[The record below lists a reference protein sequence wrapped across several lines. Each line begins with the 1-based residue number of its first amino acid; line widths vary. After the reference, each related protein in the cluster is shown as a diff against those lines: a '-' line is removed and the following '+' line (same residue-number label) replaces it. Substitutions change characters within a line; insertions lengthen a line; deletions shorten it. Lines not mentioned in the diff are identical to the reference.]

1 MATWDKVTIK
11 GVESTLKSKKKQDEK
26 EKKLA
31 EGRARYNAVQDEEKK
46 KQKEKQKEKGKKL
59 AEGRAR
65 YNAAQEKNPSKK
77 ITAAQAK
84 EAAQDPTSAGAKA
97 IREKVL
103 EDMKKQKEKREKA
116 AYREAYNAPLAQMSR
131 NSTSWSILGQG
142 KDAAKKA
149 KWPEKAV
156 GKMTAKQDALHQKNV
171 EIAEPYDIQY
181 DPASGTW
188 RGGDA
193 YGADAGKPVYDAQAL
208 PLPGSTASDMV
219 AGARKVQEM
228 AALPLPN
235 HAAMT
240 AEQKK
245 IYNRVRGARI
255 AGELSGGVEKFA
267 GLFPGRLGSG
277 VESVGKNLV
286 GGALGFGETLDQ
298 MIANEKTNFH
308 NEEIRKLTRELA
320 GANRSLNV
328 RGLPASIRQ
337 EKIARIRELQ
347 ERIEEISA
355 KDSVDMTLP
364 GQVLQAEAAEAAE
377 KTLDG
382 MTGLP
387 RKATEAAMG
396 IGQMVPVIAATAAG
410 GPVAGGIVAGAQA
423 AAGKMYELNARG
435 VPAGESFGRG
445 LVSGGIEALTEKFSL
460 GNLNAIAKSG
470 GSSWIKNMLKQ
481 AGIEASEEGA
491 SYLMNYIADAAAK
504 DPEAQLSMA
513 ELLDQASTGA
523 LSGGFMAAA
532 GTGVN
537 RLANIGRKPAK
548 GQSPGGALGGGLA
561 EGTTPERHMETTGE
575 NPTRAGT
582 QKKTDVLPLPKAQ
595 DTTYAGTQA
604 QGLPLPKAQEAVYA
618 GTGTQGLP
626 LPQTQDAALPKT
638 ETGKTAYSLPLPDAR
653 QEAALPQMQGLPLP
667 QDSAKAGSNPA
678 ATNSQGLP
686 LPTSFP
692 EQAKTQ
698 TAQGLPLPTSFPEMG
713 KAKGLPTEISYE
725 AQIDGVFN
733 GRLPEHKN
741 ITVGPTPDILKK
753 YGAKSRDMTITQ
765 PAVRKIAYP
774 DGYMGGK
781 HNLGISALKNLP
793 KQLENPIAILKS
805 KTQDGSVVILTEWN
819 DTQDNPVIAAIHFD
833 KQGALT
839 LENRIASVYGKRNL
853 EALLGRNN
861 ENVLYTKENKSIDQ
875 LLSERLQLPSTMADD
890 TLVAYSIAQNE
901 GKNKGNP
908 QVLPTGFPEAAKT
921 QTVGLPLPD
930 VRQEA
935 TSIDTNPETHTP
947 EQMRTIEEYISS
959 TDADFKSFVQDVT
972 DGKQA
977 APYALKNV
985 SDRAA
990 QDIKAIT
997 GVDAAGFQTKIEPRM
1012 IEHIIARHGQN
1023 GAADSSMAN
1032 IDDIARMQYVIDHY
1046 DAILDGG
1053 KSGAYREPNPNYPGK
1068 TRAAKTV
1075 LYVKKVNGSYYVV
1088 EAVPDSKKKTAY
1100 ISSAYMN
1107 KGDQPILNAPNG
1119 APGSTSENA
1128 SLNLP
1133 IKIVPQAGVE
1143 SKASPAKIPD
1153 PGILRQK
1160 EMEQLAQDQLDAL
1173 ESDSF
1178 DVPDAEMRERTAQM
1192 AENKTLDDY
1201 TLEELDALVS
1211 ESYVNQNA
1219 DLRDR
1224 DQLEKRFGEKWEG
1237 DIRDIREM
1245 IEQADEQGAGTVI
1258 PPEIAVRLNKV
1269 RGAYNKTLGRVLD
1282 QAAGKD
1288 TRMREFLREKVEM
1301 PLASAKGDYAHGV
1314 KSMLDSYA
1322 ENMQKYGIR
1331 MGSREDAA
1339 VMWYGEGQRVDEAGD
1354 TVPYTE
1360 ADLKRDF
1367 PKSWQKIKAADAVNR
1382 RIYDDYIDRINEARA
1397 IVYPHAE
1404 ERVKLEIAKL
1414 RARSAAYQTQI
1425 EALDAR
1431 ITKGMA
1437 TPEETASRNFLM
1449 QEMQSADQMA
1459 NKKQADLDSGE
1470 ALRGKRMPKRKDYYH
1485 HFQEMAE
1492 GFGALRNIMETD
1504 ADIDPRLVGTSDHTR
1519 PNTKWQG
1526 AMQERITNRTV
1537 QSSIGAMLDYVPAAE
1552 FMIHI
1557 DPQIARLRGI
1567 VRDLVDGTADAN
1579 QTNANGLIEW
1589 LTDYTNDIAGKTNP
1603 FDRALQKVFGRKS
1616 MKVVEW
1622 LNGRAKSNAILGNL
1636 NSAIAQWF
1644 NLPNGVAIIKN
1655 PIDLSKGMADYA
1667 MALKDGT
1674 EARKKLDQS
1683 NFMTER
1689 YLDESVDQFDKNLL
1703 HKPKQFATWL
1713 LTVGDKQA
1721 SQVIWFSAYEQGVRK
1736 GVADPVFY
1744 ADDITQRAVGGRGI
1758 GEVPLTQQSKV
1769 TKLLAPFQ
1777 VEVNNQWQLLKQM
1790 VGNKDALGLTL
1801 MFLLTF
1807 GLNELKEGLTGTRTG
1822 MDLIDAGKD
1831 AWEELSGDE
1840 DASAW
1845 DYVQTIGG
1853 RLTGEVASN
1862 VPYGAQI
1869 AGLFISDENQRQKL
1883 FGESDPTRFGTGN
1896 IGIDALFE
1904 PVTKFA
1910 NGETIDPTELI
1921 TNFMLPWGGKQIS
1934 RVKGALEDQG
1944 IVPKIRIGRKIAKNG
1959 EGQPAHIGML
1969 QYGKQPVPGAYNE
1982 EGTKL
1987 KFALPTDF
1995 GTIAKSAAF
2004 GRYSL
2009 PTGRE
2014 YIDSGF
2020 QGGLNAKNTAIYE
2033 RLAQGGTDPQKAYEA
2048 IRAVT
2053 GTKAPE
2059 DGSLTAAQAK
2069 REAIM
2074 GLDLTP
2080 EEKVELNRALVGG
2093 DDLVSFQDRDSFN
2106 ITNTVAARN
2115 QPAAFALMREQGM
2128 DAAQAKKYAELV
2140 DDQGAT
2146 YTLGKD
2152 QKITKT
2158 YEDGRQEERLLYTK
2172 DGKAARLK
2180 KAYETI
2186 QADESLTD
2194 GQKNGVVRAVVLS
2207 KLGKKYA
2214 GEYAEEFI
2222 GGIGVEQ
2229 LIDAQAAYDKIY
2241 DAVQKD
2247 TTIHENN
2254 RDEYVR
2260 VRFADYLEN
2269 TGLDF
2274 LRRESLWYFQSH
2286 GESEFKEPW
2295 SEIIRKTTPSDE
2307 EERTRK
2313 QSALRGLQ
2321 DSGMDESLFKVI
2333 KAGMGRVYADKD
2345 ANGETIDGSRKR
2357 KLIEYLNQYDGLTDE
2372 QKNLLMKTDAY
2383 KYGMGEKPQKGKS
2396 SSRKYPLAL
2405 PTSFKLPSMKSLLPF

>member
-1 MATWDKVTIK
+1 MANPNRKKRTKEEWDKLTEQAAK
-11 GVESTLKSKKKQDEK
+11 
-26 EKKLA
+26 
-31 EGRARYNAVQDEEKK
+31 
-46 KQKEKQKEKGKKL
+46 
-59 AEGRAR
+59 
-65 YNAAQEKNPSKK
+65 NAAKRMQEKNPSKQ
-77 ITAAQAK
+77 ITAAQAR

-103 EDMKKQKEKREKA
+103 ADMKAQKQAARRKEYA
-116 AYREAYNAPLAQMSR
+116 AQQAAARAKEAFSLPLPSATAAKKQETKTAADFNAPLAQMSR
-131 NSTSWSILGQG
+131 NSTSWSMLREG

-156 GKMTAKQDALHQKNV
+156 DKMTAKQDALHRKNA
-171 EIAEPYDIQY
+171 EIAKPYDIQY
-181 DPASGTW
+181 DAASGAW
-188 RGGDA
+188 KGGDS
-193 YGADAGKPVYDAQAL
+193 YGADAGKPVYIAQKAL

-245 IYNRVRGARI
+245 IYNLVRGARM
-255 AGELSGGVEKFA
+255 AEELSGGVEKFA

-308 NEEIRKLTRELA
+308 NEELRKLTRELA
-320 GANRSLNV
+320 EANRSLNV

-410 GPVAGGIVAGAQA
+410 GPVAGGIVAAGQA

-435 VPAGESFGRG
+435 LPAGESFGRG

-470 GSSWIKNMLKQ
+470 GSGWIKNMLKQ

-548 GQSPGGALGGGLA
+548 G
-561 EGTTPERHMETTGE
+561 
-575 NPTRAGT
+575 
-582 QKKTDVLPLPKAQ
+582 
-595 DTTYAGTQA
+595 
-604 QGLPLPKAQEAVYA
+604 
-618 GTGTQGLP
+618 LP
-626 LPQTQDAALPKT
+626 LPQTQEVSLPKT
-638 ETGKTAYSLPLPDAR
+638 ETGKTAYSLPLPDVR
-653 QEAALPQMQGLPLP
+653 DAALPETGKQGLPLLTSFP
-667 QDSAKAGSNPA
+667 EQAKTQTVG
-678 ATNSQGLP
+678 

-692 EQAKTQ
+692 EQAKPQ
-698 TAQGLPLPTSFPEMG
+698 TAQGLPLPTSFPETG
-713 KAKGLPTEISYE
+713 KTAYSLPLPD
-725 AQIDGVFN
+725 ARDAA
-733 GRLPEHKN
+733 LPETGKQ
-741 ITVGPTPDILKK
+741 
-753 YGAKSRDMTITQ
+753 TQ
-765 PAVRKIAYP
+765 
-774 DGYMGGK
+774 
-781 HNLGISALKNLP
+781 
-793 KQLENPIAILKS
+793 
-805 KTQDGSVVILTEWN
+805 
-819 DTQDNPVIAAIHFD
+819 
-833 KQGALT
+833 
-839 LENRIASVYGKRNL
+839 
-853 EALLGRNN
+853 
-861 ENVLYTKENKSIDQ
+861 
-875 LLSERLQLPSTMADD
+875 
-890 TLVAYSIAQNE
+890 
-901 GKNKGNP
+901 
-908 QVLPTGFPEAAKT
+908 
-921 QTVGLPLPD
+921 GLPLPEM
-930 VRQEA
+930 QQKA
-935 TSIDTNPETHTP
+935 ASIDANPETHTP
-947 EQMRTIEEYISS
+947 EQM
-959 TDADFKSFVQDVT
+959 AQDEFYRKQI
-972 DGKQA
+972 DGAFDGSLPSGRKITLGETPEIIQQYGA
-977 APYALKNV
+977 NAREMTMTQTVARKIAYPTGYLGLKHGHNLGMSALKNLPQQLRDPV
-985 SDRAA
+985 
-990 QDIKAIT
+990 AILKNPQPNAS
-997 GVDAAGFQTKIEPRM
+997 G
-1012 IEHIIARHGQN
+1012 
-1023 GAADSSMAN
+1023 ADSVIILTEWNDKNGNPIVVPIQLDVTGALDVPENVIASTFGAEYIDRLLGVNDGNVMYTKNGENIRQLLSNGRPMPEAMA
-1032 IDDIARMQYVIDHY
+1032 DDIF
-1046 DAILDGG
+1046 
-1053 KSGAYREPNPNYPGK
+1053 
-1068 TRAAKTV
+1068 AKF
-1075 LYVKKVNGSYYVV
+1075 S
-1088 EAVPDSKKKTAY
+1088 
-1100 ISSAYMN
+1100 M
-1107 KGDQPILNAPNG
+1107 
-1119 APGSTSENA
+1119 
-1128 SLNLP
+1128 
-1133 IKIVPQAGVE
+1133 PQAGAEVKGQAQE
-1143 SKASPAKIPD
+1143 IPD

-1367 PKSWQKIKAADAVNR
+1367 PKNWQKIKAADAVNR

-1437 TPEETASRNFLM
+1437 TPEEAASRDFLM

-1944 IVPKIRIGRKIAKNG
+1944 IVPKIRLGRKIAKNG

-2004 GRYSL
+2004 GRYS
-2009 PTGRE
+2009 TDAGKT
-2014 YIDSGF
+2014 YIE
-2020 QGGLNAKNTAIYE
+2020 GGNKMLNEGQTTLYE

-2059 DGSLTAAQAK
+2059 DGSLTGAQAK

-2074 GLDLTP
+2074 ALDLTP

-2286 GESEFKEPW
+2286 DESEFKEPW

-2307 EERTRK
+2307 EERARK

-2345 ANGETIDGSRKR
+2345 ANGESIDGSAK
-2357 KLIEYLNQYDGLTDE
+2357 KKKIAYLNKWEGLTAE
-2372 QKNLLMKTDAY
+2372 QKNLIMKACGY
-2383 KYGMGEKPQKGKS
+2383 KYGMGEKPKKGKS
-2396 SSRKYPLAL
+2396 SSSKFPYAL

>member
-1 MATWDKVTIK
+1 MAK
-11 GVESTLKSKKKQDEK
+11 
-26 EKKLA
+26 
-31 EGRARYNAVQDEEKK
+31 
-46 KQKEKQKEKGKKL
+46 
-59 AEGRAR
+59 
-65 YNAAQEKNPSKK
+65 SKK

-84 EAAQDPTSAGAKA
+84 EAARDPTSAGAKA
-97 IREKVL
+97 VREKVL
-103 EDMKKQKEKREKA
+103 ADMKKQQQAARRREYTAQQA
-116 AYREAYNAPLAQMSR
+116 AARDRLAFSLPLPAATTAKKQETKTAAKQTATDFNAPLAQMSR
-131 NSTSWSILGQG
+131 NSTSWSMLEQG

-149 KWPEKAV
+149 KWPEAVALYQNSRAGRGRNESKAI
-156 GKMTAKQDALHQKNV
+156 GKMTAKQDALHQANV
-171 EIAEPYDIQY
+171 ETAKPYDIRY
-181 DPASGTW
+181 DAASGTW
-188 RGGDA
+188 RGGDS
-193 YGADAGKPVYDAQAL
+193 YGEWKGAQVYDARKAL
-208 PLPGSTASDMV
+208 PLPGKEASDMV
-219 AGARKVQEM
+219 AGARRVREI

-245 IYNRVRGARI
+245 IYNRARS
-255 AGELSGGVEKFA
+255 AGMAKELSGGVENFA

-286 GGALGFGETLDQ
+286 AFPMVFGETLDQ

-308 NEEIRKLTRELA
+308 NEEIKKLTRELA
-320 GANRSLNV
+320 QVNKSLNV

-337 EKIARIRELQ
+337 EKLARIKEIQ
-347 ERIEEISA
+347 ERIEKISA

-364 GQVLQAEAAEAAE
+364 GQVMQAEAAEAAAR
-377 KTLDG
+377 TLDG

-387 RKATEAAMG
+387 RKAADVAMS
-396 IGQMVPVIAATAAG
+396 IGGMAPALAATAIG
-410 GPVAGGIVAGAQA
+410 GPVAGGLVMGGQA

-435 VPAGESFGRG
+435 LPAGESFGRG

-470 GSSWIKNMLKQ
+470 GSSWVKNILKQ

-504 DPEAQLSMA
+504 DPEAQFSMA
-513 ELLDQASTGA
+513 ELLDQAGSGA
-523 LSGGFMAAA
+523 LSGGFMATA

-537 RLANIGRKPAK
+537 RLMNIGRKPAK
-548 GQSPGGALGGGLA
+548 G
-561 EGTTPERHMETTGE
+561 
-575 NPTRAGT
+575 
-582 QKKTDVLPLPKAQ
+582 
-595 DTTYAGTQA
+595 
-604 QGLPLPKAQEAVYA
+604 
-618 GTGTQGLP
+618 
-626 LPQTQDAALPKT
+626 
-638 ETGKTAYSLPLPDAR
+638 
-653 QEAALPQMQGLPLP
+653 LPLP
-667 QDSAKAGSNPA
+667 QDSVKAGKTQTA
-678 ATNSQGLP
+678 KG

-692 EQAKTQ
+692 EA
-698 TAQGLPLPTSFPEMG
+698 E
-713 KAKGLPTEISYE
+713 
-725 AQIDGVFN
+725 
-733 GRLPEHKN
+733 
-741 ITVGPTPDILKK
+741 
-753 YGAKSRDMTITQ
+753 
-765 PAVRKIAYP
+765 
-774 DGYMGGK
+774 
-781 HNLGISALKNLP
+781 
-793 KQLENPIAILKS
+793 
-805 KTQDGSVVILTEWN
+805 
-819 DTQDNPVIAAIHFD
+819 
-833 KQGALT
+833 
-839 LENRIASVYGKRNL
+839 
-853 EALLGRNN
+853 
-861 ENVLYTKENKSIDQ
+861 
-875 LLSERLQLPSTMADD
+875 
-890 TLVAYSIAQNE
+890 
-901 GKNKGNP
+901 
-908 QVLPTGFPEAAKT
+908 KT
-921 QTVGLPLPD
+921 QTVGLPTSFPETGKAQTAGLPLPD
-930 VRQEA
+930 VRREA
-935 TSIDTNPETHTP
+935 ASIDTNPETHTP
-947 EQMRTIEEYISS
+947 EQM
-959 TDADFKSFVQDVT
+959 AQDEFYRKQI
-972 DGKQA
+972 DGAFDGSLPSGRKITLGETPEIIQQYGA
-977 APYALKNV
+977 NAREMTMTQTVARKIAYPTGYLGLKHGHNLGMSALKNLPQQLR
-985 SDRAA
+985 DP
-990 QDIKAIT
+990 IAILKNPQPNAS
-997 GVDAAGFQTKIEPRM
+997 G
-1012 IEHIIARHGQN
+1012 
-1023 GAADSSMAN
+1023 ADSVIILTEWNDKNGNPIVVPIQLDVTGALDVPENVIASTFGAEYIDRLLGVNDGNVMYTKNGENIRQLLSNGRPMPEAMA
-1032 IDDIARMQYVIDHY
+1032 DDIF
-1046 DAILDGG
+1046 
-1053 KSGAYREPNPNYPGK
+1053 
-1068 TRAAKTV
+1068 AKF
-1075 LYVKKVNGSYYVV
+1075 S
-1088 EAVPDSKKKTAY
+1088 
-1100 ISSAYMN
+1100 M
-1107 KGDQPILNAPNG
+1107 
-1119 APGSTSENA
+1119 
-1128 SLNLP
+1128 
-1133 IKIVPQAGVE
+1133 PQAGAEVKGQE
-1143 SKASPAKIPD
+1143 IPD
-1153 PGILRQK
+1153 PGILRQR

-1178 DVPDAEMRERTAQM
+1178 DVPDAEMRERAAQM

-1201 TLEELDALVS
+1201 TLEELDALIG

-1219 DLRDR
+1219 DLSGR

-1245 IEQADEQGAGTVI
+1245 IEQADEQSTGTII

-1269 RGAYNKTLGRVLD
+1269 RGAYNKTLARVLD

-1288 TRMREFLREKVEM
+1288 ARMREFLRKELEM
-1301 PLASAKGDYAHGV
+1301 PLAYAKGDYAHGV

-1367 PKSWQKIKAADAVNR
+1367 PKSWQNIKAADAVNR

-1397 IVYPHAE
+1397 IVYPHAQ

-1431 ITKGMA
+1431 ITKGLA
-1437 TPEETASRNFLM
+1437 TPEETASRDFLM

-1485 HFQEMAE
+1485 HFQEMSE

-1504 ADIDPRLVGTSDHTR
+1504 ADIDPRLVGTSDYTR
-1519 PNTKWQG
+1519 PNAKWQG
-1526 AMQERITNRTV
+1526 AMQERTTNRTV

-1622 LNGRAKSNAILGNL
+1622 LNGRAKSNAIIGNL

-1655 PIDLSKGMADYA
+1655 PIDLSKGMADYV

-1758 GEVPLTQQSKV
+1758 GEVPLTQQAKV

-1869 AGLFISDENQRQKL
+1869 ASMLISDENQRQKL

-1896 IGIDALFE
+1896 IGIDALFG

-1944 IVPKIRIGRKIAKNG
+1944 IVPKIRLGRKIAKNG

-2033 RLAQGGTDPQKAYEA
+2033 RMVQGGTDPQKAYEA
-2048 IRAVT
+2048 IRAVN

-2059 DGSLTAAQAK
+2059 DGSLTGAQAK

-2074 GLDLTP
+2074 ALDLTP

-2140 DDQGAT
+2140 DEQGAT
-2146 YTLGKD
+2146 YTRGA
-2152 QKITKT
+2152 
-2158 YEDGRQEERLLYTK
+2158 DGHYTK
-2172 DGKAARLK
+2172 DSKAVRLK
-2180 KAYETI
+2180 KAYEII
-2186 QADESLTD
+2186 QTDESLSEE
-2194 GQKNGVVRAVVLS
+2194 QKNGVVRAVVLA
-2207 KLGKKYA
+2207 KLGRKYVGKYA
-2214 GEYAEEFI
+2214 EKFTGDI
-2222 GGIGVEQ
+2222 GTEQ
-2229 LIDAQAAYDKIY
+2229 LIDAQAAYDQIY
-2241 DAVQKD
+2241 DAVHKD

-2260 VRFADYLEN
+2260 VRFAEYLEN

-2274 LRRESLWYFQSH
+2274 RQRESLWYFQSH
-2286 GESEFKEPW
+2286 NESDFSEPW
-2295 SEIIRKTTPSDE
+2295 SEIIRQTTPSDE

-2321 DSGMDESLFKVI
+2321 DSGMDESIYKVI

-2345 ANGETIDGSRKR
+2345 ANGETVDGSRKR
-2357 KLIEYLNQYDGLTDE
+2357 KLIEYLNQYDELTDE

-2383 KYGMGEKPQKGKS
+2383 KYGMGEKPKKGKS

-2405 PTSFKLPSMKSLLPF
+2405 PTSFKLKSLPTAF

>member
-1 MATWDKVTIK
+1 MGQSPGGALGGHPGVAIWPEKDKPKTGRTLRGQESRRTDMANPNRKKRTKEEWDKLTEQAAK
-11 GVESTLKSKKKQDEK
+11 NAAKRMQEKKQEQEK
-26 EKKLA
+26 EKA
-31 EGRARYNAVQDEEKK
+31 
-46 KQKEKQKEKGKKL
+46 KKL
-59 AEGRAR
+59 TEGRAR
-65 YNAAQEKNPSKK
+65 YNAAGEKNPSKK

-103 EDMKKQKEKREKA
+103 EDMKKQKEKQEKA

-149 KWPEKAV
+149 KWPEAAV
-156 GKMTAKQDALHQKNV
+156 DKMTAKQDALHQKNV
-171 EIAEPYDIQY
+171 EIAKPYDITF
-181 DPASGTW
+181 DAEKGVW
-188 RGGDA
+188 RGGDS
-193 YGADAGKPVYDAQAL
+193 YGEWKGAQVYDVQAVALYQNSRAGRGLNESKAL

-228 AALPLPN
+228 AGQFQPN
-235 HAAMT
+235 PAVPAAQV
-240 AEQKK
+240 AE
-245 IYNRVRGARI
+245 NRAKGAQRAKDTLMWPVHQTMAAI
-255 AGELSGGVEKFA
+255 GGVSGSLYDTANMALETTGIDKFLPDA
-267 GLFPGRLGSG
+267 VKNWVTKNAQLGHGVQEQVRAVNYERGGKLGGAVGDLAQLG
-277 VESVGKNLV
+277 VEMLGQYALAAAT
-286 GGALGFGETLDQ
+286 GGAS
-298 MIANEKTNFH
+298 
-308 NEEIRKLTRELA
+308 A
-320 GANRSLNV
+320 GAQLGAKTGMVSKALETIAKSPNFWYSFV
-328 RGLPASIRQ
+328 RTAGPEYEEAKANGASGPQ
-337 EKIARIRELQ
+337 
-347 ERIEEISA
+347 
-355 KDSVDMTLP
+355 
-364 GQVLQAEAAEAAE
+364 
-377 KTLDG
+377 
-382 MTGLP
+382 
-387 RKATEAAMG
+387 
-396 IGQMVPVIAATAAG
+396 AATAAILSALGQAGVEMG
-410 GPVAGGIVAGAQA
+410 GGVETLAGKAAGGVKGAVKSMLEEGGEEAVQDLISGLA
-423 AAGKMYELNARG
+423 HKGVYDKGRG
-435 VPAGESFGRG
+435 WFGSGDSGAVVNPQRMAGEF
-445 LVSGGIEALTEKFSL
+445 A
-460 GNLNAIAKSG
+460 
-470 GSSWIKNMLKQ
+470 M
-481 AGIEASEEGA
+481 
-491 SYLMNYIADAAAK
+491 
-504 DPEAQLSMA
+504 
-513 ELLDQASTGA
+513 
-523 LSGGFMAAA
+523 
-532 GTGVN
+532 
-537 RLANIGRKPAK
+537 
-548 GQSPGGALGGGLA
+548 GALGA
-561 EGTTPERHMETTGE
+561 S
-575 NPTRAGT
+575 
-582 QKKTDVLPLPKAQ
+582 LPV
-595 DTTYAGTQA
+595 G
-604 QGLPLPKAQEAVYA
+604 VN
-618 GTGTQGLP
+618 
-626 LPQTQDAALPKT
+626 ALMNR
-638 ETGKTAYSLPLPDAR
+638 GKTYSLPLPDAR
-653 QEAALPQMQGLPLP
+653 DAALPE
-667 QDSAKAGSNPA
+667 
-678 ATNSQGLP
+678 T
-686 LPTSFP
+686 
-692 EQAKTQ
+692 
-698 TAQGLPLPTSFPEMG
+698 G
-713 KAKGLPTEISYE
+713 K
-725 AQIDGVFN
+725 Q
-733 GRLPEHKN
+733 
-741 ITVGPTPDILKK
+741 
-753 YGAKSRDMTITQ
+753 
-765 PAVRKIAYP
+765 
-774 DGYMGGK
+774 
-781 HNLGISALKNLP
+781 
-793 KQLENPIAILKS
+793 
-805 KTQDGSVVILTEWN
+805 
-819 DTQDNPVIAAIHFD
+819 
-833 KQGALT
+833 
-839 LENRIASVYGKRNL
+839 
-853 EALLGRNN
+853 
-861 ENVLYTKENKSIDQ
+861 
-875 LLSERLQLPSTMADD
+875 
-890 TLVAYSIAQNE
+890 
-901 GKNKGNP
+901 
-908 QVLPTGFPEAAKT
+908 
-921 QTVGLPLPD
+921 GLPLPD

-1023 GAADSSMAN
+1023 GAADSSMTN

-1437 TPEETASRNFLM
+1437 TPEEAASRDFLM

-1944 IVPKIRIGRKIAKNG
+1944 IVPKIRLGRKIAKNG

-2074 GLDLTP
+2074 ALDLTP

-2093 DDLVSFQDRDSFN
+2093 DDLVSFQDRDSFQ
-2106 ITNTVAARN
+2106 ITNTVSASN

-2146 YTLGKD
+2146 YTLSKD

-2295 SEIIRKTTPSDE
+2295 SEIIRQTTPSDE

-2333 KAGMGRVYADKD
+2333 KAGMGRMHADKD
-2345 ANGETIDGSRKR
+2345 ANGKTVDGSAK
-2357 KLIEYLNQYDGLTDE
+2357 KKKIAYLNKWEGLTDE
-2372 QKNLLMKTDAY
+2372 QKDLIMKACGY
-2383 KYGMGEKPQKGKS
+2383 KYGMGEKPKKGKS
-2396 SSRKYPLAL
+2396 SSSKFPYAL
-2405 PTSFKLPSMKSLLPF
+2405 PTSFKLKSLPTAF